1 MVDETV
7 DSPRP
12 AEVPSRSIPV
22 ADQCVLWAR
31 AAGRCQFRGC
41 NRPLWKSPVTQEP
54 VNIAEKA
61 HIYAFSPSGARGND
75 GVEPAGLNRARNLM
89 LVCHDC
95 HRKMDKASDGGR
107 YTVELLRSWK
117 RQHEER
123 IERVTGISPEM
134 SSRIVLYGAN
144 IGEYGS
150 PLTYES
156 TSGALFPDRHPASD
170 SAVELGSVDGM
181 TRDHTPEFWAEEARN
196 LKRRF
201 ESRVLQPLARGELG
215 HLSVF
220 ALAPQPLLIR
230 LGTLL
235 TDLVE
240 VDVYQ
245 RHREPPTWQWLDD
258 STVGEIR
265 VEEPESADGT
275 PALVVAVSG
284 TVSDDRIT
292 AALDGPVSIW
302 RVTVDQPH
310 NNWLRSRGQLA
321 AFRQTA
327 RALMDRIKAAHG
339 QDAVLHVFPAA
350 PVAVAVE
357 LGRIRQPKADLAWV
371 IYDQHNKLGGFAPA
385 LDIRKDPTA

>member
-1 MVDETV
+1 MVDKTI
-7 DSPRP
+7 DNPQP
-12 AEVPSRSIPV
+12 AEVSSRSIRVP
-22 ADQCVLWAR
+22 DQCVLWAR
-31 AAGRCQFRGC
+31 AAGRCQFLGC

-61 HIYAFSPSGARGND
+61 HIYAFSPAGARSND
-75 GVEPAGLNRARNLM
+75 DIESAELNRAGNLM

-95 HRKMDKASDGGR
+95 HRKMDKAPDGGR

-117 RQHEER
+117 HQHEAR
-123 IERVTGISPEM
+123 IELVTGISPEM

-150 PLTYES
+150 PLMYES
-156 TSGALFPDRHPASD
+156 TSSALFPDRHPASD
-170 SAVELGSVDGM
+170 QPIGLGSVDGM
-181 TRDHTPEFWAEEARN
+181 TRDHTPEFWDEEARN
-196 LKRRF
+196 LERRF
-201 ESRVLQPLARGELG
+201 ESRVRQPMARGALG

-245 RHREPPTWQWLDD
+245 RHREPPTWRWLDD
-258 STVGEIR
+258 PPAEGIR
-265 VEEPESADGT
+265 VEEPELKDGT
-275 PALVVAVSG
+275 PALAIALSA

-292 AALDGPVSIW
+292 TSLDRPTSIW
-302 RVTVDQPH
+302 RITVDQPH
-310 NNWLRSRGQLA
+310 NDWLRGRRQLE

-327 RALMDRIKAAHG
+327 RALMDRIKAVHG
-339 QDAVLHVFPAA
+339 EHAVLHVFPAA

-385 LDIRKDPTA
+385 LNIRKDSSA

>member
-1 MVDETV
+1 MVDETI
-7 DSPRP
+7 DNPQP
-12 AEVPSRSIPV
+12 AEVSSRSIRVP
-22 ADQCVLWAR
+22 DQCVLWAQ
-31 AAGRCQFRGC
+31 AAGRCQFLGC

-75 GVEPAGLNRARNLM
+75 GIEPAELNRVGNLM

-95 HRKMDKASDGGR
+95 HRKIDQAPDGGR

-117 RQHEER
+117 QQHEER
-123 IERVTGISPEM
+123 IERVTGISPVL

-170 SAVELGSVDGM
+170 NAIELGSVDGM

-196 LKRRF
+196 LERRF
-201 ESRVLQPLARGELG
+201 EGRIRPAMARGELG

-240 VDVYQ
+240 VNVYQ
-245 RHREPPTWQWLDD
+245 RHREPPTWRWLDD
-258 STVGEIR
+258 PPADEIR
-265 VEEPESADGT
+265 VEEPESRDGT
-275 PALVVAVSG
+275 PALVIAVSA
-284 TVSDDRIT
+284 TVSDDRIST
-292 AALDGPVSIW
+292 ALKERASIW
-302 RVTVDQPH
+302 RMTVDEPH
-310 NNWLRSRGQLA
+310 NDWLRSRGQLA

-327 RALMDRIKAAHG
+327 RRLMDRIKATHG
-339 QDAVLHVFPAA
+339 HDAVLHVFPAA

-357 LGRIRQPKADLAWV
+357 LGRIRQPKADLPWT
-371 IYDQHNKLGGFAPA
+371 IYDQNNKLGGFAPA
-385 LDIRKDPTA
+385 LDIRKDPSA